1 MPNRTESAR
10 RAPEPGL
17 LPWFATPAPAR
28 LSLLAHFQGDPHDGI
43 RPTAMP
49 SMRHDRPEGFTSR
62 IERYEPNRGPG
73 GWYGKSDWH
82 TERIT
87 GFHEGN
93 PVASIDYHVHPQGHA
108 LKVDK
113 MDSFARGRGH
123 ASALMDD
130 LLAAHPHALI
140 NMGHYTPDGSAWRAQ
155 YHHPEPER
163 DIHHLADQPHLWD
176 QHFDPHEVDTDMQRN
191 RQTNRHHGRP
201 DQHLPPIDEADEDE
215 FEAGGL
221 TCDGPCTRC
230 QEIQHRKDHPPVEEP
245 EEEAARPQP
254 VPEVHDPKVTGWHA
268 DHRIKLNAEDT
279 AFVHD
284 RRNPTSER
292 AQRLLQAIGPANLPT
307 QWHPSA
313 QESARHRDQLPVQVH
328 DPDTF
333 ETRVRLHSAPGSE
346 PTHVDDVMWRGKNPI
361 LHGGFHR
368 FPEGERPALP
378 GGLRHTASAGP
389 TWFHGTAGDFDKP
402 TVDEDAE
409 REKVGDHWNLP
420 LGTHWTSS
428 HEVADRIA
436 RTAPNKPR
444 FGDPLADRLGGQPR
458 VFHARL
464 DMANPK
470 IFLSEHDMAREAYG
484 HEYDAGN
491 HPSIHDPHHLRFF
504 ADDPVLGHEN
514 DLRDAADARADEH
527 TAGNMGRYDTW
538 LSAHPDRYAIAK
550 RYQRRLIDAGHD
562 GIIYGNEYE
571 GRRPDGRQ
579 EPQIPHL
586 HPCAIAFHPDQVHIQ
601 AVHHPDAGCDHTP
614 HTASSKPWMPHDR
627 YFGPGHPD
635 LDPRLFDGEHL
646 KPSWRRALLRLVD
659 KAFTGYRA
667 DWRKWARVY
676 LAGSQASH
684 WYGNDDLDLLIGID
698 YTAFRRAL
706 PRYNGLTEAAID
718 DMLNAE
724 AHRMCDPARWFT
736 IGGEHLGP
744 FDSTLY
750 VNHGSYDIRK
760 IKPYAAYDLTG
771 DRWAVKPVEVP
782 ADFSAESLP
791 SADFLYARSLASQVR
806 ALKKLP
812 AGQAQAL
819 GSALYDR
826 LHGERHDAFSGHG
839 GGLYDVRN
847 VAWKYLALH
856 PEHPMEQLVA
866 WKRAETPDTKTASA
880 MAERACDCCDGSG
893 EHLNGHECTFCDA
906 SGDGSD
912 TSGPVPC
919 QGALAEVA
927 PVRYRDG
934 EYRSTCPCGTP
945 VHFDD
950 GNGWRHAD
958 TSYSHDDGECVSDK
972 MRAIASPGFGAQ
984 LKRTA
989 AFEHVTL
996 PNPEAAHPANGH
1008 ARHDEW
1014 FHASRHPFDHPGD
1027 FADDDTFDSEDG
1039 AEESQGAHW
1048 NTGLGVH
1055 WTSRHDVANSIARN
1069 RGHDLSYRDENFDDA
1084 KAPVGAHETPRVFHG
1099 KLHIK
1104 NPKVYASEH
1113 DMDREAYAHE
1123 YEDGNFPSEH
1133 DGYDDHDDILNHE
1146 EDLRT
1151 TQQHLPDRFAH
1162 WITHHPDRHGIT
1174 YRFQQRLQD
1183 AGHDGIIYGNEVETA
1198 GQRAN
1203 RHPSAIVFHPGQ
1215 AEITQVHRVW
1225 EPCLHG
1231 QKLDDFRYP
1240 RPGQEALP
1248 GTGPGLEHLG
1258 LKGPGSDADFAKN
1271 SAMVALVPPRSLADK
1286 LVQKDGEPADQMHV
1300 TLAYIPDVGPDR
1312 GAVHRA
1318 VTAWACRQQ
1327 PIRCRVQGAGTF
1339 VTAPPSPHVEHALI
1353 DVHRGSDL
1361 HSGLLAHLEGAGLT
1375 PARDHGFT
1383 AHITL
1388 AYRKHHVRFLPKIT
1402 PEEFTAHHVYVC
1414 HGDDWQPVPLGGA
1427 TAVAAGAK

>member
-1 MPNRTESAR
+1 MPNRKESTR

-17 LPWFATPAPAR
+17 LPWFATPQPTRLTLTGIFTAAPTHTAAWWDEPSR
-28 LSLLAHFQGDPHDGI
+28 RILDPHDDSCPNCGSGHGPMDCPYEGCLPGEHCPTECPYEDGHTDWDHVHPRLPDTMHRGMSLRMSRTPGYDPGAAPHDMARAIADHLRRDGI
-43 RPTAMP
+43 GTHWTPNEHMGRHYAAVQHRDGDDLHVILHARKPDLDDIETDPHELLSQDVIGFHNHADAEIPLRRHAPVHITGISWRHPDSDSSQSWTHHDFSKPLRHTANLTPHTAMP
-49 SMRHDRPEGFTSR
+49 SQRHDRPEGFTSR
-62 IERYEPNRGPG
+62 IERYEPNQGPG
-73 GWYGKSDWH
+73 GWYGNPDWH

-87 GFHEGN
+87 GFHEGD

-155 YHHPEPER
+155 YQFPEPER
-163 DIHHLADQPHLWD
+163 DVHHLADQPHLWAH
-176 QHFDPHEVDTDMQRN
+176 HFSPDEVADEMARN

-201 DQHLPPIDEADEDE
+201 DQYLPPIDPSDEDD
-215 FEAGGL
+215 FEGNGMA
-221 TCDGPCTRC
+221 CDGPCTRC
-230 QEIQHRKDHPPVEEP
+230 QEIQHHKDHPPVEEP
-245 EEEAARPQP
+245 DEEPTRPQA
-254 VPEVHDPKVTGWHA
+254 VPEAHDPMHTGWHT
-268 DHRIKLNAEDT
+268 DHRVKLSPEDT

-292 AQRLLQAIGPANLPT
+292 AQRILQAIDPANLPT
-307 QWHPSA
+307 RWHPSA
-313 QESARHRDQLPVQVH
+313 GEAARHHDELSVQVH

-333 ETRVRLHSAPGSE
+333 ETRVRLHSTPGSE
-346 PTHVDDVMWRGKNPI
+346 PTHLDNVQWWGKNPI

-368 FPEGERPALP
+368 FPEDERPPLP
-378 GGLRHTASAGP
+378 A
-389 TWFHGTAGDFDKP
+389 
-402 TVDEDAE
+402 
-409 REKVGDHWNLP
+409 
-420 LGTHWTSS
+420 
-428 HEVADRIA
+428 
-436 RTAPNKPR
+436 
-444 FGDPLADRLGGQPR
+444 GGQ
-458 VFHARL
+458 
-464 DMANPK
+464 
-470 IFLSEHDMAREAYG
+470 
-484 HEYDAGN
+484 
-491 HPSIHDPHHLRFF
+491 
-504 ADDPVLGHEN
+504 
-514 DLRDAADARADEH
+514 
-527 TAGNMGRYDTW
+527 
-538 LSAHPDRYAIAK
+538 
-550 RYQRRLIDAGHD
+550 
-562 GIIYGNEYE
+562 
-571 GRRPDGRQ
+571 
-579 EPQIPHL
+579 
-586 HPCAIAFHPDQVHIQ
+586 
-601 AVHHPDAGCDHTP
+601 
-614 HTASSKPWMPHDR
+614 HTASSKPWLPHDR
-627 YFGPGHPD
+627 YFGPGRPD

-646 KPSWRRALLRLVD
+646 KPSWRRALLALAA
-659 KAFTGYRA
+659 KAFAGYGPA
-667 DWRKWARVY
+667 WSTWARVY

-684 WYGNDDLDLLIGID
+684 WYGNDDLDVLIGVD
-698 YTAFRRAL
+698 YAAFRRAL
-706 PRYNGLTEAAID
+706 PRYRALTDAAID
-718 DMLNAE
+718 DVLNAD

-736 IGGEHLGP
+736 IGGKHLGP

-750 VNHGSYDIRK
+750 VNHDSYDIRK

-806 ALKKLP
+806 ALRKLP

-826 LHGERHDAFSGHG
+826 LHSERHDAFSGHG

-866 WKRAETPDTKTASA
+866 WKRAEGADVKTAAKSKK
-880 MAERACDCCDGSG
+880 CHCCDGVG
-893 EHLNGHECTFCDA
+893 EHANGHECAFCDA
-906 SGDGSD
+906 SGDGND
-912 TSGPVPC
+912 TSGPIPC

-927 PVRYRDG
+927 PVEYRDG

-958 TSYSHDDGECVSDK
+958 TSYGHDDGECVSDK
-972 MRAIASPGFGAQ
+972 MYAIASPGFGIE

-989 AFEHVTL
+989 TFEHVTL
-996 PNPEAAHPANGH
+996 PNPQAEHPANRH

-1069 RGHDLSYRDENFDDA
+1069 RGHDLSYRDEDFDDA
-1084 KAPVGAHETPRVFHG
+1084 KAHVGDHETPRVFHA

-1113 DMDREAYAHE
+1113 DMDRDAYAHE
-1123 YEDGNFPSEH
+1123 YEDGNHPSEY
-1133 DGYDDHDDILNHE
+1133 DDYDDHDDILNHE

-1151 TQQHLPDRFAH
+1151 TQEHMPDRFAH

-1174 YRFQQRLQD
+1174 YRFQQRLSD

-1203 RHPSAIVFHPGQ
+1203 RHPSAIVFHPAQ

-1231 QKLDDFRYP
+1231 RKLDDFRYP

-1248 GTGPGLEHLG
+1248 GMEPGMEHLG

-1271 SAMVALVPPRSLADK
+1271 SAMIALVPPRSLADK
-1286 LVQKDGEPADQMHV
+1286 LVQQDGEPADQMHV
-1300 TLAYIPDVGPDR
+1300 TLAYIPDVGADR

-1318 VTAWACRQQ
+1318 VTAWASKQQ

-1339 VTAPPSPHVEHALI
+1339 VTSPPSPHVEHALV

-1388 AYRKHHVRFLPKIT
+1388 AYRKHRVRFLPKIT
-1402 PEEFTAHHVYVC
+1402 PEDFTAHHVYVC
-1414 HGDDWQPVPLGGA
+1414 HGDDWKPVPLGGA
-1427 TAVAAGAK
+1427 TAAGPVRTALRHTIASMFATAP